1 MEVRRMYRALV
12 IDFEIPQILEDGIH
26 DFLKNLNENDGTL
39 ADCYEQD
46 IRNTLNCCDDCLT
59 KEQDKLLRDYYVRGG
74 IYVDA
79 GKLPFAKRRD

>member
-1 MEVRRMYRALV
+1 MEVCRMYRALD

-46 IRNTLNCCDDCLT
+46 IRNTLNGCDDCLT